1 MEKCR
6 SAMPILAIMEYIAS
20 NVTKSAVIVTKA
32 RILKA
37 ICAIHAGQMQ
47 EAFLIYRRI
56 IEAKDLP
63 KHGSRQSENL
73 AIIDGNN
80 FHFDETV
87 KYYNDL
93 APEHEKNQ
101 AAI

>member
-1 MEKCR
+1 M
-6 SAMPILAIMEYIAS
+6 MEYIAS
-20 NVTKSAVIVTKA
+20 NVTKSAVLVTKA

-37 ICAIHAGQMQ
+37 ICAVHAGSMQ
-47 EAFLIYRRI
+47 EALLIYRRI
-56 IEAKDLP
+56 IEVKDLP
-63 KHGSRQSENL
+63 KHGNRQSENL

-80 FHFDETV
+80 FHFDEAI

-93 APEHEKNQ
+93 TPENEKNQ

>member
-1 MEKCR
+1 M
-6 SAMPILAIMEYIAS
+6 MEYIAS
-20 NVTKSAVIVTKA
+20 NVTKSAVLVTKA

-37 ICAIHAGQMQ
+37 ICACHAGQMQ

-56 IEAKDLP
+56 AENKDLP
-63 KHGSRQSENL
+63 KHGSRHSENL
-73 AIIDGNN
+73 TIIDGNN
-80 FHFDETV
+80 FHFDETI

-93 APEHEKNQ
+93 TPENEKNQ